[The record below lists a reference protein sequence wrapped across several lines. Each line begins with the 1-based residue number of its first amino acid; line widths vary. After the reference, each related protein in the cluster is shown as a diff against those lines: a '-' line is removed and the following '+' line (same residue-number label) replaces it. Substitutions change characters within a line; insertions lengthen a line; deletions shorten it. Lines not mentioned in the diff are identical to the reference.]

1 MLNASGVRRKRVR
14 KLLRSEWQVLIP
26 DHHPGFIDWRTYE
39 ANQDRI
45 AQNTRPGPHK
55 AGGAV
60 REGSALLQSLASCG
74 HCGRRLH
81 THYRGRSSAPG
92 YHCPGKILVEGRGV
106 YCLNIGAIQIDEAV
120 TRAFIAALEPAKLA
134 ATVAAAERL
143 EADRKTSLRQWRLGV
158 ERASYEASRAE
169 RRYRA
174 VDPDNRL
181 VARGLEREWEE
192 RLSPL
197 EAAKAELSRREEAV
211 TGRARPE
218 DAAAGRLE
226 SGVGLPTAP

>member
-1 MLNASGVRRKRVR
+1 MLDAAGARTNGVRR
-14 KLLRSEWQVLIP
+14 LPRSEWQGLRP
-26 DHHPGFIDWRTYE
+26 DYHPGFVDGQTWE
-39 ANQDRI
+39 ANRDRT
-45 AQNTRPGPHK
+45 AENARPGPHK
-55 AGGAV
+55 VGGAV

-106 YCLNIGAIQIDEAV
+106 YCLNIGGIQIDEAV

-134 ATVAAAERL
+134 ATLAAAERL
-143 EADRKTSLRQWRLGV
+143 EADCGTSLKQWRLGV
-158 ERASYEASRAE
+158 ERENYEASRAE

-181 VARGLEREWEE
+181 VARGPRHE
-192 RLSPL
+192 S
-197 EAAKAELSRREEAV
+197 EL
-211 TGRARPE
+211 
-218 DAAAGRLE
+218 D
-226 SGVGLPTAP
+226 